1 MQAQALSSALGG
13 TGPGNSTMTLCAS
26 RCTTMERYAHWLH
39 VCVYLFF
46 LQEKKVKTL
55 DVPWQFITLQWYVV
69 SIYLLPPLNPP
80 PPPCCCCSSSS
91 SSSSSSLLLLLI
103 MFFRYPTRR
112 SLRAWMDHARQRQ
125 EGQRQRQ
132 VGQEHVR
139 CVGPGAVFLKKE
151 LAVQNSTP
159 CVFKARRRLI

>member
-1 MQAQALSSALGG
+1 MD
-13 TGPGNSTMTLCAS
+13 
-26 RCTTMERYAHWLH
+26 RYAHRLH
-39 VCVYLFF
+39 VCVYLFS
-46 LQEKKVKTL
+46 LQAKKKKTF
-55 DVPWQFITLQWYVV
+55 WQFIKFQWYVV
-69 SIYLLPPLNPP
+69 SIHLLPPLNPT
-80 PPPCCCCSSSS
+80 PPPCFCSSSS
-91 SSSSSSLLLLLI
+91 FSSSSSSLLLLLI

-112 SLRAWMDHARQRQ
+112 SLRAWMDHARKRQ

-139 CVGPGAVFLKKE
+139 CVGPGAVFLKEK